1 MQIRKVRKMA
11 KTLKN
16 KPNLKPREIPL
27 EKFSRRKKKPSNSLK
42 MNMMSRKMPQGPMT
56 IKTLAAPP
64 AMKTI
69 PLIKMKEV
77 AMLRIKAVTNKH
89 NKIKINKIRIKKD
102 ETSKE
107 KRKMTTTINSQVL
120 KKNLST
126 RQKHKKRRRQSPI
139 RIRNGSRIQAPI
151 SRCSIRSKRSQ
162 QKVLNNQKMKTR
174 RITIRKIMATS
185 RDISKRRTT
194 KVARNSS
201 NSKFSREERII
212 LLQI

>member
-1 MQIRKVRKMA
+1 MA
-11 KTLKN
+11 KTQKN

-27 EKFSRRKKKPSNSLK
+27 EKYLKRKKKPSSSLK

-107 KRKMTTTINSQVL
+107 KRKMTITINNQVL
-120 KKNLST
+120 KKNKSNRL
-126 RQKHKKRRRQSPI
+126 KHKKKKRRSPI

-174 RITIRKIMATS
+174 RITIRKIMDTS